1 GYVFDKWTIT
11 GVTVDETQSTVT
23 FTMPAN
29 DVTATATYKNDPQQ
43 PTTYTV
49 TVTNGSGGGSY
60 AEGESV
66 TITADAPQS
75 GYVFDKWTITGVT
88 VDETQSTVS
97 FTMPANDVT
106 ATATYK
112 TAPQPPQSTYDI
124 TVDKASLS
132 FTGVYGSYGDV
143 QAQTVTVTNI
153 GTASVDL
160 KISLNTEGFDIF
172 DLFKGSDLNTSYN
185 VIDVLGTGIAPGGT
199 YTFSVKPEN
208 RTVGTYEATIT
219 VTAVDGDVSL
229 DMETI
234 YPVTFTV
241 TPAQTPQPSQH
252 NVAITGS
259 YAQNSGAGSYA
270 VGDIVNIDAGSR
282 SGYEFIGWV
291 INSGNVTLADDDA
304 TATSFTMG
312 DEDVSLTAKWL
323 KKSSSAGG
331 SNYKIVVEEADDGS
345 VAANRKSAPKGATV
359 IITVEPDKGFEL
371 DEVTVVDKRGREVE
385 LKDKGDG
392 RFSFKMPARDVTVS
406 AKFSEKEQVNPFT
419 DISEEDAYYDAVLW
433 AVENGVTSGFSATT
447 FAPYGPCTRAQM
459 MTFLWRSIGR
469 PAPSST
475 EHPFTDIKDD
485 YYFEAV
491 LWAVEEGITVG
502 TTPTTFGP
510 DEPCTRAQMATFLFR
525 LVGDEAE
532 EPAGRYADVL
542 LHKYYALPVE
552 WAAENGYIDGISE
565 ELFAPEDVCTR
576 ATMVT
581 ALYRLA
587 NK

>member
-1 GYVFDKWTIT
+1 GID
-11 GVTVDETQSTVT
+11 
-23 FTMPAN
+23 
-29 DVTATATYKNDPQQ
+29 
-43 PTTYTV
+43 
-49 TVTNGSGGGSY
+49 
-60 AEGESV
+60 
-66 TITADAPQS
+66 ADS
-75 GYVFDKWTITGVT
+75 
-88 VDETQSTVS
+88 
-97 FTMPANDVT
+97 
-106 ATATYK
+106 
-112 TAPQPPQSTYDI
+112 
-124 TVDKASLS
+124 SLS
-132 FTGVYGSYGDV
+132 FTV
-143 QAQTVTVTNI
+143 QP
-153 GTASVDL
+153 
-160 KISLNTEGFDIF
+160 LNNMAA
-172 DLFKGSDLNTSYN
+172 NTHN
-185 VIDVLGTGIAPGGT
+185 
-199 YTFSVKPEN
+199 
-208 RTVGTYEATIT
+208 ATIT
-219 VTAVDGDVSL
+219 ISGTNIAAVA
-229 DMETI
+229 I
-234 YPVTFTV
+234 PVTFTV
-241 TPAQTPQPSQH
+241 TAAQTPQPTQH

-304 TATSFTMG
+304 AATSFTMG

-331 SNYKIVVEEADDGS
+331 SNYKIVVEEAEDGS

-406 AKFSEKEQVNPFT
+406 ATFSEKEQVNPFT

-552 WAAENGYIDGISE
+552 WAAENDYIDGISE